1 MNRTKRNYLEKSLQP
16 SLIIFKK
23 FRLSRLN
30 KEESG
35 TLYYDN
41 KRIKE
46 DENEPR
52 FSIVFI

>member
-1 MNRTKRNYLEKSLQP
+1 MNRTKRNYPEKSFQP
-16 SLIIFKK
+16 SLVIFKK

>member
-1 MNRTKRNYLEKSLQP
+1 MNRTKRNYPEKSFQP
-16 SLIIFKK
+16 SLVIFKK

-35 TLYYDN
+35 TLYYD
-41 KRIKE
+41 IKE